1 MTFTNADCVGKD
13 WTWYKVFVD
22 TTLQAEGQVGLQVL
36 LQVDSQVSEQKFYPI
51 RNTISKELNK

>member
-22 TTLQAEGQVGLQVL
+22 TTLQAEGQV
-36 LQVDSQVSEQKFYPI
+36 DSLIQIV
-51 RNTISKELNK
+51 